1 MIYCFPIDIIKIMDL
16 NFTIIIKRKE
26 KKIIWLYLNGLKLES
41 DYEEVKISTV
51 HWRKYRN
58 LSTAVTSTNNHI
70 TN

>member
-51 HWRKYRN
+51 YWRKYRN
-58 LSTAVTSTNNHI
+58 LSKAVPSTNIHI

>member
-51 HWRKYRN
+51 HWRP
-58 LSTAVTSTNNHI
+58 
-70 TN
+70 

>member
-1 MIYCFPIDIIKIMDL
+1 MIYFFPIDIIKIMDL
-16 NFTIIIKRKE
+16 NFTIIIKKKE

-41 DYEEVKISTV
+41 DYKEVKISTV

-58 LSTAVTSTNNHI
+58 LSTAVPSTNIHI